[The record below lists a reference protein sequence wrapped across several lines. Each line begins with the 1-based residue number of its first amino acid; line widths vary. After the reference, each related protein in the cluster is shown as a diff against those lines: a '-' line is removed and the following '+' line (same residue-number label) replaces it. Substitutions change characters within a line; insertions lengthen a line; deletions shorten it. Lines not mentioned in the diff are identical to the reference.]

1 MYEVG
6 QVLFLIMNKR
16 QQVIPIQINEQVV
29 RRSLDGEETSYSVAV
44 PVPKGT
50 RLFDLQELDGQV
62 YKSIE
67 EARDALHDQAA
78 KAINTLTQKAAAVAE
93 HRFGHN
99 EKPQLSL
106 DDIPE
111 PSSSGDDASVKITLE
126 DGTIANVHIPEI
138 PLPEQP

>member
-1 MYEVG
+1 MHEVG

-99 EKPQLSL
+99 EKPELSL

-111 PSSSGDDASVKITLE
+111 PGDVETSVKVTLE
-126 DGTIANVHIPEI
+126 DGTTANVHIPEI

>member
-29 RRSLDGEETSYSVAV
+29 RRSLDGEEISYSVAV
-44 PVPKGT
+44 PIPKGT
-50 RLFDLQELDGQV
+50 RLFDLKELDGQV
-62 YKSIE
+62 YESID
-67 EARDALHDQAA
+67 EARDVLHEHAA
-78 KAINTLTQKAAAVAE
+78 QAINTLTQKAAAVAE

-99 EKPQLSL
+99 ELSQPSL

-111 PSSSGDDASVKITLE
+111 PGEADASVKVTLE
-126 DGTIANVHIPEI
+126 DGTVANVHIPEI
-138 PLPEQP
+138 PLPEQS